1 LHKKIDL
8 DLIEIENEGVCIRY
22 SPMDHANITGTDEND
37 LEEFAT
43 SLGEF
48 MGILNAS
55 LKCKATFNKEIKEY
69 KNLKVVETPN
79 WAGVGAVRYVPDYL
93 IDKLGEIEEHLKQK
107 KSIDNEVEDKNKTNE
122 VDLID
127 LEPEKKTSGH
137 QISDTIEKYIKEIND
152 INKKLAEKL
161 QAQDGAFSLDESAD
175 GLCMIKFGMVDE
187 HEALAS
193 LAVQVQNVGKEV
205 EESSRFIE
213 TMSELVRLGI
223 EKAKEDL
230 QKENEQKLIQQ
241 VCYLFISFFL
251 ICFITFCI
259 D

>member
-1 LHKKIDL
+1 MGELLNSLHKKIDL

-22 SPMDHANITGTDEND
+22 SPMDHANIYGTDEND
-37 LEEFAT
+37 LEEFAN
-43 SLGEF
+43 SLSEL

-55 LKCKATFNKEIKEY
+55 LKCKATFNKEIKEF
-69 KNLKVVETPN
+69 KNLKAVEAPK

-93 IDKLGEIEEHLKQK
+93 IDRLGEIEDYLKRKKNGDHMTEH
-107 KSIDNEVEDKNKTNE
+107 KSNE

-127 LEPEKKTSGH
+127 LEPEKKESAN
-137 QISDTIEKYIKEIND
+137 QSSDTIEKYIKEIND

-161 QAQDGAFSLDESAD
+161 QAQDGAFSLDESTD

-187 HEALAS
+187 NEALAS

-223 EKAKEDL
+223 EKANEDL

-241 VCYLFISFFL
+241 VRHFRLFIYL
-251 ICFITFCI
+251 ILF
-259 D
+259 